1 VKRPSLATL
10 MRRYLTPRLALTIA
24 LWRVEAWLAAPL
36 PFLMVAALGRW
47 PGAMAMGAITG
58 LYAAIFLFMMD
69 GEEALRVVREW
80 SESHPWAG
88 RLARLAMRPRWRWLV
103 AVPLVIVL
111 LGPFWRAVALLLMGF
126 RRWEA
131 LLVGVGGSLPH
142 AALWTG
148 LVAGGLWEGLL
159 WPHLRGLL

>member
-1 VKRPSLATL
+1 MRRPSLAAV
-10 MRRYLTPRLALTIA
+10 MRRYLTPRLALAIA

-36 PFLMVAALGRW
+36 PFLMVATLGRW

-69 GEEALRVVREW
+69 GEEALRAMREW
-80 SESHPWAG
+80 GELHPWTR
-88 RLARLAMRPRWRWLV
+88 RLAALSMRPWWRWLA
-103 AVPLVIVL
+103 AVPLFVLL

-148 LVAGGLWEGLL
+148 LVAGGLWEGLI
-159 WPHLRGLL
+159 WPHIKALL